1 MSERSV
7 DEDQVRADHLRE
19 VDSVAQWAYLV
30 TVIMAGTLLMLGLI
44 AVLGASGS

>member
-7 DEDQVRADHLRE
+7 DEDLVRADHLRE
-19 VDSVAQWAYLV
+19 VNTAAQWAYLV
-30 TVIMAGTLLMLGLI
+30 TVILGGTLLMLGLI